1 MRPSGEKAGR
11 EQYGLI
17 IVSFGEDYSASS
29 AFFFAGA
36 FFAAG
41 FFSAASAS
49 SDFLAAVF
57 LDAGFL
63 AGAFFTA

>member
-1 MRPSGEKAGR
+1 MPLLFPPLLSDAGAVCLRPPGEKAGR

-36 FFAAG
+36 FFVG

-49 SDFLAAVF
+49 S
-57 LDAGFL
+57 
-63 AGAFFTA
+63 AFF